1 MRAVRAYDGEVQV
14 LEVSPS
20 DGPGV
25 RVHVKAAGICGSDL
39 HLIDGGLVSK
49 DVTLGHEIA
58 GVTDDGTPVAIEPL
72 APCNECLFLV

>member
-39 HLIDGGLVSK
+39 HLHRFPLDAAPEAFATAADRSSG
-49 DVTLGHEIA
+49 
-58 GVTDDGTPVAIEPL
+58 AIKVVLEP
-72 APCNECLFLV
+72 